1 VAGEDKPLTFVPENG
16 KTNAVIPSEA
26 LDEVFDTPPV
36 PMDIDY
42 PLERIE
48 DEPEDEATG
57 EPDADE
63 EAEELRQSLGRDA
76 VFASGFTYEDM
87 VQAIE
92 TTDHPQEG
100 KTQAAGEVFYNLEKT
115 DLFEQLVSGDADRAA
130 RIKAVIDRHEQSLTP
145 KETADKYGKF
155 DITDFLS

>member
-1 VAGEDKPLTFVPENG
+1 MPENG

-48 DEPEDEATG
+48 NEPEDEANG
-57 EPDADE
+57 EP
-63 EAEELRQSLGRDA
+63 
-76 VFASGFTYEDM
+76 
-87 VQAIE
+87 
-92 TTDHPQEG
+92 
-100 KTQAAGEVFYNLEKT
+100 
-115 DLFEQLVSGDADRAA
+115 DADRAA
-130 RIKAVIDRHEQSLTP
+130 RIKEVIDRHEQSLTP
-145 KETADKYGKF
+145 KETADEYGKF